1 MPTALIV
8 AAIIWATC
16 TSAWFAFHPTTREQ
30 GGDLAIDSSG
40 EVVRERDKVT
50 LPDKHG
56 AFVFPLLLVPIGLA
70 AVPLVRRSTTATTAC
85 GAILTALALITA
97 LFSVG
102 AYYIPSALLLLVSAA
117 VIEFG
122 LADP

>member
-8 AAIIWATC
+8 AALIWATC
-16 TSAWFAFHPTTREQ
+16 TSAWFTFHPTITEKE
-30 GGDLAIDSSG
+30 GELVTNSSG
-40 EVVRERDKVT
+40 EPVRKRDKLT
-50 LPDKHG
+50 LPDEHG
-56 AFVFPLLLVPIGLA
+56 ILVLPLLLVPIGLA
-70 AVPLVRRSTTATTAC
+70 GFPLARRDTAVTTTC
-85 GAILTALALITA
+85 GAILTGFALIFG

-102 AYYIPSALLLLVSAA
+102 AYYIPSALLLLISAA